1 MLGIIP
7 GYKQKFSA
15 AKFVE
20 GAAQAPQ
27 YLIHL
32 GASPALLFWIFL
44 VHAAMAVIF
53 VYFFFVLNLPLLI
66 LLLFLLFLLCVFA
79 ANYGCYKRSCG
90 CSLAFGAQGWFFY
103 DVLGRRSH
111 AELDCALIWPG
122 LVVLY
127 LYGPSRQSRTVIIT
141 SDRASADEVRR
152 LRVFLRMS
160 L

>member
-1 MLGIIP
+1 
-7 GYKQKFSA
+7 
-15 AKFVE
+15 
-20 GAAQAPQ
+20 
-27 YLIHL
+27 
-32 GASPALLFWIFL
+32 
-44 VHAAMAVIF
+44 MAVIF